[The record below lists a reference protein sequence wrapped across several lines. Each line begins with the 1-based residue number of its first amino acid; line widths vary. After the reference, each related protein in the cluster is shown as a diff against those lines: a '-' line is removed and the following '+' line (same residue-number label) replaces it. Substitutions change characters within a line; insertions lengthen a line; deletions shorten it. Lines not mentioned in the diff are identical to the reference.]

1 MSSSVRSCGLTRDL
15 EMLLSKGL
23 SCRVCEFMIKMFN
36 NESINIDP
44 RSLDDLALSVLKEF
58 PENNALEILNQ
69 FSRSNLANVNNKSA
83 FLCGIMRS
91 YREKMKLGGLSQVLT
106 PEPAKISELLS
117 RGIYSRE
124 CTPRQRKY
132 RRTAARFG
140 ERGFPTT
147 WTEESGT
154 EVFIGKI
161 PRDCLEDELIPL
173 LEKCGE
179 IREFR
184 LQMDPATGL
193 NKGFAFCTFTKQT
206 SAYQAITTLNDKDI
220 RPGRRLAICKSRSN
234 SRLFVK
240 GIPKRKS
247 KEEIF
252 QEFSKVTTDLQDVT
266 VYQSCDQG
274 NHGDLNRG
282 FVFLEYANYIAA
294 ASALHRFTDGKVRI
308 WGKVLEAVTWAE
320 AREIPDDAVM
330 SKVKSIY
337 VRNVPLPMSETQL
350 KAVFTK
356 YGQIEKVRKIRD
368 YGFVYF
374 AKRESAVQAIDGINR
389 AYIDGCKLEV
399 SLAIPQSSR

>member
-1 MSSSVRSCGLTRDL
+1 
-15 EMLLSKGL
+15 
-23 SCRVCEFMIKMFN
+23 MFN

-124 CTPRQRKY
+124 CTPRQRNHSY
-132 RRTAARFG
+132 ESVFQ
-140 ERGFPTT
+140 
-147 WTEESGT
+147 ESGT

-252 QEFSKVTTDLQDVT
+252 QEFSKVTTDLQDVI

-282 FVFLEYANYIAA
+282 FVFLEYANYIAG

-320 AREIPDDAVM
+320 AREIPDYAVM

-374 AKRESAVQAIDGINR
+374 AKRESAVQAIDGING